1 MNNIRVLDCTLRD
14 GGYIN
19 DWQFGKN
26 TIKNIISNLVEAGT
40 DLIEVGF
47 LRNCEYDNNCTCY
60 NSISEIKKI
69 LPDTDGKSEYVAMAL
84 YTNYDV
90 NKLEECDGTIKYIR
104 ITFHNYDID
113 QGLEYCRKV
122 KNKGYKIFVNPIN
135 LMGYSDIE
143 LLHLIDK
150 VNTLSPYGFSIVDTF
165 GSMTQADLI
174 RIYALIENNL
184 DKKIVL
190 GIHLHENMA
199 MGFSLAQT
207 FLDIKSPLRYCV
219 IDGSLYGMGRQPGN
233 LCIELAMDYINKK
246 YGYNYQ
252 LESILD
258 AIENYIVPIKNMESW
273 GYSTE
278 YFLSAKYNLH
288 RNYAEYYQKKG
299 RLTSKAINKILSQI
313 PIEKK
318 SAFDEDY
325 AEQQYRKYISCDV
338 DDKDAISLLIEKFQK
353 KKILVIAPGKSID
366 SNMELIN
373 SYRKKT
379 EYIVVTANFYSDEII
394 PDFAFFSNLKRYD
407 EYKQEMCG
415 AKLIVTSNLVQE
427 EIIEGYTV
435 NFSRLANQNGGF
447 TDSCGILLLR
457 LLSELN
463 VDKIVMAGFD
473 GFSDKMVNF
482 YKGHFGEFAKG
493 KLDAAYNM
501 VDEINA
507 LKNDIDIE
515 FATSSIYEGDL

>member
-1 MNNIRVLDCTLRD
+1 
-14 GGYIN
+14 
-19 DWQFGKN
+19 
-26 TIKNIISNLVEAGT
+26 
-40 DLIEVGF
+40 
-47 LRNCEYDNNCTCY
+47 
-60 NSISEIKKI
+60 
-69 LPDTDGKSEYVAMAL
+69 
-84 YTNYDV
+84 
-90 NKLEECDGTIKYIR
+90 
-104 ITFHNYDID
+104 
-113 QGLEYCRKV
+113 
-122 KNKGYKIFVNPIN
+122 
-135 LMGYSDIE
+135 
-143 LLHLIDK
+143 
-150 VNTLSPYGFSIVDTF
+150 
-165 GSMTQADLI
+165 
-174 RIYALIENNL
+174 
-184 DKKIVL
+184 
-190 GIHLHENMA
+190 
-199 MGFSLAQT
+199 
-207 FLDIKSPLRYCV
+207 
-219 IDGSLYGMGRQPGN
+219 
-233 LCIELAMDYINKK
+233 
-246 YGYNYQ
+246 
-252 LESILD
+252 
-258 AIENYIVPIKNMESW
+258 MESW